1 MQTLPFAELG
11 LSEPILRA
19 IDHMG
24 YEEAT
29 PIQTQTIPLIMSG
42 RDVIGQSQ
50 TGTGKTA
57 AFSIPAIENILKN
70 RGKGTQVLILC
81 PTRELAV
88 QACDEIHKFTRYT
101 EGIRAVAIYGGQPIE
116 RQFKLLKGGAQ
127 IVVGTPGR
135 VMDHMRRHTL
145 SLANLSMIILDE
157 ADEMLSM
164 GFREDIETIL
174 EDVPEERQTILF
186 SATMS
191 REIMS
196 ITEKYQKNPEIVKVV
211 RKELTVAEIDQYYY
225 NIPHSHKIE
234 ALSRLMDVYNPELS
248 MVFCNTKKQV
258 DELVSALQIR
268 GYVAEGLHGDMK
280 QAARDHVMNTFRQ
293 GHVDVLVATDVAA
306 RGIDISGIGAVFNYD
321 IPQDMEYYVHR
332 IGRTGRAGK
341 SGLAFTFV
349 TGPREMGE
357 LRDIMRY
364 TKSDIKKMT
373 IPSSADVMES
383 RIARF
388 SARVRAAVEAGGLEQ
403 YMSMVENLADENISA
418 TEIAAAL
425 LSFEMTVDGKTS
437 MPSDKDDEIF
447 EGHERYMHRRADGRR
462 LDRRD
467 RGYSDRRDSGKNR
480 RDRNRNMTKIS
491 IGLGKS
497 ANIAPGHIVG
507 AIANETGIPG
517 RAIGKIEIFDK
528 YTTFEVPADVS
539 ELVINTLN
547 KTKIMGRKTSA
558 RLFNE
563 QY

>member
-1 MQTLPFAELG
+1 MQTLPFTELG
-11 LSEPILRA
+11 LSEPIMRA
-19 IDHMG
+19 IADIG

-29 PIQTQTIPLIMSG
+29 PIQTQAIPLIMSG

-57 AFSIPAIENILKN
+57 AFSIPAIENIMKN

-88 QACDEIHKFTRYT
+88 QACDEIHKFTRYV
-101 EGIRAVAIYGGQPIE
+101 EGIRAAAIYGGQPIE
-116 RQFKLLKGGAQ
+116 RQFKQLKNGAQ

-145 SLANLSMIILDE
+145 SLANLKMIILDE

-174 EDVPEERQTILF
+174 EDVPEKRQTILF

-196 ITEKYQKNPEIVKVV
+196 ITEKYQTNPEIIKVV
-211 RKELTVAEIDQYYY
+211 HKELTVKEIEQYYY
-225 NIPHSHKIE
+225 NIPHSHKVE
-234 ALSRLMDVYNPELS
+234 ALSRLMDVYRPELA

-258 DELVSALQIR
+258 DELVSAMQIR

-280 QAARDHVMNTFRQ
+280 QAARDHVMNTFRK
-293 GHVDVLVATDVAA
+293 GSVDLLIATDVAA
-306 RGIDISGIGAVFNYD
+306 RGIDISGVGAVFNYD

-349 TGPREMGE
+349 TGSREMCE
-357 LRDIMRY
+357 LRAIMKY
-364 TKSDIKKMT
+364 TRSDIKKMT
-373 IPSSADVMES
+373 VPSSTDVTES
-383 RIARF
+383 RIKRF
-388 SARVRAAVEAGGLEQ
+388 SDKVRTAVQNDNLSQ
-403 YMSMVENLADENISA
+403 YIDMVKELANDGISS

-425 LSFEMTVDGKTS
+425 LKFEMTSDGKTA
-437 MPSDKDDEIF
+437 MPSKSDDAAFENHEKRSSRKPSDRRYPDRKD
-447 EGHERYMHRRADGRR
+447 GGRR
-462 LDRRD
+462 EGSYRRD
-467 RGYSDRRDSGKNR
+467 RQQ
-480 RDRNRNMTKIS
+480 NMVKIS

-497 ANIAPGHIVG
+497 AGIAPGHIVG

-517 RAIGKIEIFDK
+517 RSIGKIEILEK
-528 YTTFEVPADVS
+528 YSTFEVPSDMS
-539 ELVINTLN
+539 EHVINTLN
-547 KTKIMGRKTSA
+547 KTKIMGRKVSA
-558 RLFNE
+558 RSFNE

>member
-1 MQTLPFAELG
+1 
-11 LSEPILRA
+11 
-19 IDHMG
+19 
-24 YEEAT
+24 
-29 PIQTQTIPLIMSG
+29 
-42 RDVIGQSQ
+42 
-50 TGTGKTA
+50 
-57 AFSIPAIENILKN
+57 
-70 RGKGTQVLILC
+70 
-81 PTRELAV
+81 
-88 QACDEIHKFTRYT
+88 
-101 EGIRAVAIYGGQPIE
+101 
-116 RQFKLLKGGAQ
+116 
-127 IVVGTPGR
+127 
-135 VMDHMRRHTL
+135 
-145 SLANLSMIILDE
+145 
-157 ADEMLSM
+157 
-164 GFREDIETIL
+164 
-174 EDVPEERQTILF
+174 
-186 SATMS
+186 
-191 REIMS
+191 
-196 ITEKYQKNPEIVKVV
+196 
-211 RKELTVAEIDQYYY
+211 
-225 NIPHSHKIE
+225 
-234 ALSRLMDVYNPELS
+234 
-248 MVFCNTKKQV
+248 
-258 DELVSALQIR
+258 
-268 GYVAEGLHGDMK
+268 
-280 QAARDHVMNTFRQ
+280 
-293 GHVDVLVATDVAA
+293 
-306 RGIDISGIGAVFNYD
+306 VFNYD

-403 YMSMVENLADENISA
+403 YISMVENLADENISA

-425 LSFEMTVDGKTS
+425 LSFEMTADGKTS

-447 EGHERYMHRRADGRR
+447 EGHEKRMHRRSDGRR
-462 LDRRD
+462 DRV
-467 RGYSDRRDSGKNR
+467 YSDRRDSGKNR